1 MNAKA
6 KTIDTLSNKV
16 TATELHDILIMQTQG
31 IIENPELAKKL
42 PPMLIHGAP
51 GVGKSQIVR
60 QVAEELG
67 IGFIDVRLAE
77 MDAVDI
83 RGLPSVDNKNHSMTW
98 NPPDFWPR
106 DEKSKGI
113 LFLDEVVSCDR
124 SIQVAAYELILD
136 RKLGD
141 IYKVPDGWYICGA
154 GNRTEDRAV
163 AMSMS
168 SALANRFMHVELTE
182 DAEDWAR
189 WAINEGI
196 NPSVVGFIRYRPE
209 MLHHMDGENLEYGWP
224 SPRSWE
230 KVSHMVDIMEKTNAK
245 KTIVKKIVYGLV
257 GPGAGAEFMEFYK
270 NREVYENLLDM
281 MTDPKKEVVI
291 PDKADQQ
298 YAMVAAM
305 VYHLWKGKDEEDETK
320 RVAGFFRI
328 ATKLPSNFA
337 TMALVDAMS
346 FDGAHKKINKDY
358 TKILLAHPGYRE
370 WAKIHGKAMKKHI

>member
-6 KTIDTLSNKV
+6 KNVDTLSNKI
-16 TATELHDILIMQTQG
+16 TATELHDLLLMQMQG
-31 IIENPELAKKL
+31 LKDNPELAKKL
-42 PPMLIHGAP
+42 PPLLIHGKP

-83 RGLPSVDNKNHSMTW
+83 RGLPSVDNEHHSMTW

-106 DEKSKGI
+106 DEKTRGI
-113 LFLDEVVSCDR
+113 LFLDEVTSCDR

-154 GNRTEDRAV
+154 GNRIEDRAV
-163 AMSMS
+163 AMTMS
-168 SALANRFMHVELTE
+168 SALSNRFMHVELTE
-182 DAEDWAR
+182 DSEEWAR

-209 MLHHMDGENLEYGWP
+209 MLHNMDGENLEYGWP

-230 KVSHMVDIMEKTNAK
+230 KASHMIDIMEKTDAK
-245 KTIVKKIVYGLV
+245 KTIVKKIVFGLV

-270 NREVYENLLDM
+270 NREIYENILDM
-281 MTDPKKEVVI
+281 MTDPKKPVVI

-298 YAMVAAM
+298 
-305 VYHLWKGKDEEDETK
+305 
-320 RVAGFFRI
+320 
-328 ATKLPSNFA
+328 
-337 TMALVDAMS
+337 
-346 FDGAHKKINKDY
+346 
-358 TKILLAHPGYRE
+358 
-370 WAKIHGKAMKKHI
+370 

>member
-6 KTIDTLSNKV
+6 KTVDTLSNKI
-16 TATELHDILIMQTQG
+16 TASELHDILLMQVNG
-31 IIENPELAKKL
+31 LLENPELAKAL
-42 PPMLIHGAP
+42 PPLMISGAP
-51 GVGKSQIVR
+51 GIGKSTIVKS
-60 QVAEELG
+60 VADELG
-67 IGFIDVRLAE
+67 IEFRDIRLAQME
-77 MDAVDI
+77 AVDI
-83 RGLPSVDNKNHSMTW
+83 RGLPSVDNEKHVMSW
-98 NPPDFWPR
+98 NLPDFFPR
-106 DEKSKGI
+106 DPNSRGI
-113 LFLDEVVSCDR
+113 IFFDELSSADR
-124 SIQVAAYELILD
+124 SLQVSAYQIVLD
-136 RKLGD
+136 RRIGD
-141 IYKVPDGWYICGA
+141 FYKVPDGWYICAA
-154 GNRTEDRAV
+154 GNRIEDRAV

-182 DAEDWAR
+182 DAEEWAR
-189 WAINEGI
+189 WAINEGV

-209 MLHHMDGENLEYGWP
+209 MLFHMDGENLERGWP

-328 ATKLPSNFA
+328 ATKLSSNFA

-370 WAKIHGKAMKKHI
+370 WAKVHGKAMKKHI

>member
-6 KTIDTLSNKV
+6 KAIDTLSNKI
-16 TATELHDILIMQTQG
+16 TADELHDLLHMQLQG
-31 IIENPELAKKL
+31 IFDDPELAKKL
-42 PPMLIHGAP
+42 PPLIIHGKP
-51 GVGKSQIVR
+51 GVGKSAIVK

-67 IGFIDVRLAE
+67 IEFRDVRLAQ

-83 RGLPSVDNKNHSMTW
+83 RGLPSVNTEEHTMTW
-98 NPPDFWPR
+98 NIPDFFPR
-106 DEKSKGI
+106 DPKSKGI
-113 LFLDEVVSCDR
+113 LFFDEISAADR
-124 SIQVAAYELILD
+124 SLQVSVYQIVLD
-136 RKLGD
+136 RCLSD
-141 IYKVPDGWYICGA
+141 AYKVPDGWYICAA
-154 GNRTEDRAV
+154 GNRIEDRAV

-230 KVSHMVDIMEKTNAK
+230 KVSHMIDIMEKTNAK
-245 KTIVKKIVYGLV
+245 KTIIKKIVFGLV

-270 NREVYENLLDM
+270 NREVYENILDM
-281 MTDPKKEVVI
+281 MTDEKKPVVV

-305 VYHLWKGKDEEDETK
+305 VYHLWKGKDDDDETK

-358 TKILLAHPGYRE
+358 TKILLAHPGYKE
-370 WAKIHGKAMKKHI
+370 WAKVHGKAMKKHI